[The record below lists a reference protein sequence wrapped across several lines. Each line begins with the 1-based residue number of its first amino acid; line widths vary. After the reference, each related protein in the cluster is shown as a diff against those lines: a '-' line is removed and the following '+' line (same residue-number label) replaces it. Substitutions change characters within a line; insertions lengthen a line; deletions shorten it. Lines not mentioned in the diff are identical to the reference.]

1 MNRAGRR
8 QGAALPACRFR
19 GIGGAAP
26 DGSEAKRTPV
36 PLPLDSR
43 QLGIKKGM
51 KRAASNACNTYK
63 ERVKIQVCTGL
74 RMHQKTRL

>member
-19 GIGGAAP
+19 GIG
-26 DGSEAKRTPV
+26 
-36 PLPLDSR
+36 
-43 QLGIKKGM
+43 GIKKGM